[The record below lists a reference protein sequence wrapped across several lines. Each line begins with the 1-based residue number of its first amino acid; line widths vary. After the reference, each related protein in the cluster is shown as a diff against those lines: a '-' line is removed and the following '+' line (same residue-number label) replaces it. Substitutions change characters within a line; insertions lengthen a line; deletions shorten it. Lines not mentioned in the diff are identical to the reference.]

1 MKEAVH
7 TFKTVD
13 EILLGAGSVRQLG
26 RIAQRFADR
35 CVLVTGRGSARRSGM
50 LDWVTEIL
58 DGAGVK
64 VTVYEGV
71 EEDPSVNTVDGIRA
85 LLASTDALLVV
96 GLGGGSTLDA
106 AKAAAGLAREADST
120 AVFLHGQK
128 ATRPGIPMVAVPTVA
143 GTGAE
148 VTPNAVISDPEKKVK
163 ASIRNGKFLPAAA
176 IVDPEL
182 TYSCPPAVTA
192 ASGMDAITQAIESY
206 VSIHASAISDALAF
220 EAFRLLW
227 PNVERAFR
235 NGQDAEARKA
245 CSYGSLMA
253 GMSLSAARLGAV
265 HGIAHP
271 VGVRCGI
278 PHGLTCAV
286 LLPEVVKINL
296 PYSAEKFARL
306 TEAAGGDLVQGII
319 ELNERMGL
327 YEEFAKCRIA
337 PEEFDAIAD
346 ESMPSGSLK
355 ANPKEFTR
363 EDVIAVLRTVSMAP

>member
-1 MKEAVH
+1 MKETIQ

-13 EILLGAGSVRQLG
+13 EIVTGNGAVRQLG
-26 RIAQRFADR
+26 HVAARFGDR
-35 CVLVTGRGSARRSGM
+35 CVFVAGRGSARKSGR

-64 VTVYEGV
+64 IALYEGV
-71 EEDPSVNTVDGIRA
+71 EEDPSVGTVDAIRA
-85 LLASTDALLVV
+85 LLSSADAKLVI
-96 GLGGGSTLDA
+96 GFGGGSVIDA
-106 AKAAAGLAREADST
+106 AKAAAGLAREKDST
-120 AVFLHGQK
+120 AVFLHKQRL
-128 ATRPGIPMVAVPTVA
+128 ARPGIPMVAVPTVA

-148 VTPNAVISDPEKKVK
+148 VTPNAVITDLEKKVK
-163 ASIRNGKFLPAAA
+163 ASIRNGRFLPAVA

-227 PNVERAFR
+227 PNVERAYR
-235 NGQDAEARKA
+235 NGQDAQARA
-245 CSYGSLMA
+245 CLSYGSLMA
-253 GMSLSAARLGAV
+253 GMALAAARLGAV

-278 PHGLTCAV
+278 AHGLVCAV
-286 LLPEVVKINL
+286 LLPEVVRMNL
-296 PYSAEKFARL
+296 PYSAEKFTRL
-306 TEAAGGDLVQGII
+306 EEAAGGDLVQGII
-319 ELNERMGL
+319 ELNDRMGL
-327 YEEFAKCRIA
+327 YRKFRECRI
-337 PEEFDAIAD
+337 PRDEFSAIAD

-355 ANPKEFTR
+355 ANPKAVSR
-363 EDVIAVLRTVSMAP
+363 EDVIAVLEATTQR